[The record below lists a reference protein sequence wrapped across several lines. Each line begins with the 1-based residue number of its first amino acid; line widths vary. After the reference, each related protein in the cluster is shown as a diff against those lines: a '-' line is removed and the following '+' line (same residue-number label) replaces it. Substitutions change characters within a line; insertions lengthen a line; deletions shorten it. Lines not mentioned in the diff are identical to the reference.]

1 MYNALTIPK
10 VPDMADSP
18 GTLFDSLL
26 DVMARLRGEQGCP
39 WDREQTRASLMPY
52 LIEEAYEALEALEG
66 GERDAMM
73 EELGDLL
80 FQVVFHAQVAREL
93 GEFTMAD
100 LLERL
105 VAKMV
110 RRHPHVFGE
119 AKVSTARE
127 AFSQWERIKHE
138 EATQG
143 GAPRS
148 VLDGVPQSL
157 PALLRAQRLQE
168 KAARTGFDWKD
179 AAGAWAKVKE
189 EVREVDEAFAGGDGA
204 QLQEELGDLLFA
216 VVNVA
221 RLRGLDAEG
230 CLRRSAD
237 KFRRRF
243 MHMERELA
251 AEGKSLSETSPERM
265 DRSWEAAKA
274 WEKDPGGS
282 ETPRP

>member
-1 MYNALTIPK
+1 MT
-10 VPDMADSP
+10 DSP

-26 DVMARLRGEQGCP
+26 AVMARLRAEEGCP

-66 GERDAMM
+66 GERDAIM

-138 EATQG
+138 EATRG
-143 GAPRS
+143 GASRS

-189 EVREVDEAFAGGDGA
+189 EVGEVDEALACGDGA
-204 QLQEELGDLLFA
+204 QLQDELGDLLFA

-243 MHMERELA
+243 MLMERELA

-274 WEKDPGGS
+274 REKDPGGS
-282 ETPRP
+282 ETGRP

>member
-1 MYNALTIPK
+1 MT
-10 VPDMADSP
+10 DSP
-18 GTLFDSLL
+18 RALFDSLL
-26 DVMARLRGEQGCP
+26 DVMTRLRGEQGCP
-39 WDREQTRASLMPY
+39 WDREQTRASLKPY
-52 LIEEAYEALEALEG
+52 LIEEAYEALEALEV
-66 GERDAMM
+66 GERDAIM

-80 FQVVFHAQVAREL
+80 FQVVFHVQVAREL

-105 VAKMV
+105 IAKMV

-127 AFSQWERIKHE
+127 ALSQWERIKHE
-138 EATQG
+138 EATRG
-143 GAPRS
+143 GASRS

-189 EVREVDEAFAGGDGA
+189 EVHEVDEALADGDDA
-204 QLQEELGDLLFA
+204 QLRDEVGDLLFA

-221 RLRGLDAEG
+221 RLLGFDAEG
-230 CLRRSAD
+230 CLRQSAD

-243 MHMERELA
+243 MHMERDLG

-274 WEKDPGGS
+274 REKNPGGS
-282 ETPRP
+282 ETDRP

>member
-1 MYNALTIPK
+1 MGPIGLEPGFPLVYNALTIPK

-148 VLDGVPQSL
+148 VLDGVPQSAIAVL
-157 PALLRAQRLQE
+157 SSVTSVFTTRSTLSAPATARPHGSVRPTRTAQAPPHRGHRI
-168 KAARTGFDWKD
+168 A
-179 AAGAWAKVKE
+179 
-189 EVREVDEAFAGGDGA
+189 VRPP
-204 QLQEELGDLLFA
+204 
-216 VVNVA
+216 
-221 RLRGLDAEG
+221 R
-230 CLRRSAD
+230 
-237 KFRRRF
+237 
-243 MHMERELA
+243 
-251 AEGKSLSETSPERM
+251 
-265 DRSWEAAKA
+265 
-274 WEKDPGGS
+274 PGGRS
-282 ETPRP
+282 CSRGSGRVWPRSRRTTAGSTGPSR